1 MILLVDVVSEAG
13 NLIKDNLGNIIT
25 LGALCVAYLAFRI
38 STRSFK
44 EHNRPYITANIEK
57 GDSPYHIYLIIRN
70 NGIRGAQDVSI
81 KFNPPL
87 KSQVF
92 KNQPEINDISECLYA
107 FIAPQQTIKS
117 TFDITVHRFAE
128 GVESDNKINIDIRYK
143 CAKKTYKDTYIID
156 IDYIRHL
163 IGPNDSDVK
172 KGFEQL
178 DKTLNKLVK
187 NTERIAASVKNDAK

>member
-1 MILLVDVVSEAG
+1 MILLVDAVTIAG
-13 NLIKDNLGNIIT
+13 NLFKDNLGNLIT

-38 STRSFK
+38 STKSFK

-92 KNQPEINDISECLYA
+92 KNQPDINDISECLYA
-107 FIAPQQTIKS
+107 YIAPQQTIKS
-117 TFDITVHRFAE
+117 TFDITLHRFAE
-128 GVESDNKINIDIRYK
+128 GVESDNKINIDVRYK
-143 CAKKTYKDTYIID
+143 CAKKTYKDTYLID

-163 IGPNDSDVK
+163 IGPNESDVK
-172 KGFEQL
+172 KGFEEL
-178 DKTLNKLVK
+178 NKTLNKLVK
-187 NTERIAASVKNDAK
+187 NTEKIAESIKNDAK